1 MTTHSIHGR
10 MSVDHG
16 WYLLKTGV
24 EGELD
29 IMAAHQHYSK
39 TWRYVKAT
47 PEKEKTVES
56 KKYICTVA
64 DTPAY
69 IVGNVYESQGY
80 DERGNPRFVNERG
93 DICEIGCPM
102 QGNLWSFEEVV
113 EAPPVTVEQVV
124 DAGDIVKCTYAE
136 TDRFTVGKEY
146 TVLDTSG
153 SFFSLFDDRTGA
165 ITQGLPLEGCLWKFK
180 VVAKVSPQEV
190 ETVVA
195 PHQESRGIKIGDR
208 LRCTH
213 SKVTDRYTEGEIY
226 TVKSFDSDG
235 DYILPEDDGF
245 VSDVGRPLIGSLW
258 HFEVVEPITTI
269 VESETLVSLLK
280 ASEEDFEA
288 LRVYTREDLMDSLEV
303 HRILRK
309 G

>member
-80 DERGNPRFVNERG
+80 DERGFPRFVNERG

-113 EAPPVTVEQVV
+113 EAPPVTV

-146 TVLDTSG
+146 TVLDTLG
-153 SFFSLFDDRTGA
+153 SFFSLSDDRTGA

-195 PHQESRGIKIGDR
+195 PRQESRGIKIGDR

-226 TVKSFDSDG
+226 TV
-235 DYILPEDDGF
+235 
-245 VSDVGRPLIGSLW
+245 IGSLW

-269 VESETLVSLLK
+269 MESTSLFSLLK
-280 ASEEDFEA
+280 SSEEDLEA
-288 LRVYTREDLMDSLEV
+288 LRVYTRADLMDALEV